1 VGVIRL
7 GKKRKEL
14 LEALNSLGANGTE
27 TEAEMTAENGAE
39 AGTVETLRSLLGD
52 GLKRKKSK
60 KAPAVKSKKSCKKSK
75 KSNGNDSGGNPGE
88 IPGGTAPDSC
98 WE

>member
-1 VGVIRL
+1 M

-14 LEALNSLGANGTE
+14 LEALNSLGENGTE
-27 TEAEMTAENGAE
+27 TVAEVTAENGAE
-39 AGTVETLRSLLGD
+39 AGTVEALRSLLGD

-60 KAPAVKSKKSCKKSK
+60 KAPAVKSKKSSK
-75 KSNGNDSGGNPGE
+75 KCKESNGNDSGGTE
-88 IPGGTAPDSC
+88 TGGSGSAPDSC

>member
-1 VGVIRL
+1 M

-14 LEALNSLGANGTE
+14 LEAFNSLGANGTE
-27 TEAEMTAENGAE
+27 TEAEVTAENGAE
-39 AGTVETLRSLLGD
+39 AGTAEALRSLLGD

-60 KAPAVKSKKSCKKSK
+60 KAPAVKSKKSSKKSK
-75 KSNGNDSGGNPGE
+75 KSNGNDAGGNTGETPGE

>member
-1 VGVIRL
+1 M

-27 TEAEMTAENGAE
+27 TEAEVTTENGAE
-39 AGTVETLRSLLGD
+39 GGTVETLRSLLGD

-60 KAPAVKSKKSCKKSK
+60 KVPAVKSKKSSKKCK
-75 KSNGNDSGGNPGE
+75 KSNGNVPCE
-88 IPGGTAPDSC
+88 TAPDRC

>member
-1 VGVIRL
+1 M

-14 LEALNSLGANGTE
+14 LEALNTLGANGTE
-27 TEAEMTAENGAE
+27 TEAEVTAENGTE

-75 KSNGNDSGGNPGE
+75 KSNGDDSGGNPGE

>member
-1 VGVIRL
+1 M

-14 LEALNSLGANGTE
+14 LEAFNSLDANGTE
-27 TEAEMTAENGAE
+27 TEAEVTAENGAE
-39 AGTVETLRSLLGD
+39 AGTVEALRSLLGD

-60 KAPAVKSKKSCKKSK
+60 KGPAVKSKKSSK
-75 KSNGNDSGGNPGE
+75 KCKQSNGNDSGENGT
-88 IPGGTAPDSC
+88 GGSGSAPDSC